1 MTLQGAFV
9 RPIITIVALI
19 LWADKRYILGEDVSE
34 KVKKLSKKKK

>member
-34 KVKKLSKKKK
+34 RVKNGSRKIF